1 MEPICSVIYNS
12 LRYDDSADIVTF
24 HLREKDWN
32 NLKSRSWMWI
42 SSRDLIQVIQR
53 EPIFLGRDENVK
65 GIERVDPV
73 EKFGLPSVQ
82 TFTVAESTKECQILK
97 VSTSLG

>member
-1 MEPICSVIYNS
+1 M
-12 LRYDDSADIVTF
+12 TF

-32 NLKSRSWMWI
+32 NIKSRSWMWI

-53 EPIFLGRDENVK
+53 KPIFLGQDENVK
-65 GIERVDPV
+65 GNERVDAV
-73 EKFGLPSVQ
+73 AKFGLSSVQ
-82 TFTVAESTKECQILK
+82 TFTVAESTNDCQILK